1 MKKIFVLSMLLILVF
16 AFQATACFN
25 PTDMFATEVV
35 LNKPGASYDL
45 ELIRS
50 AANVSF
56 EEGAFVYRSHFDKRV
71 AAILEPIDESGPAEM
86 LKGLSVKIQIPTRN
100 VITTRVSTIVRFEL
114 ENVVM
119 GVADKD
125 FLASLGYEVGVFG
138 RDIAPPP
145 VPGDDDIVP
154 NTVSISLRKENVS
167 LNINHHQI
175 DGQDRVEFSAD
186 IEEPAA
192 FTDELKAEFK
202 KILTSLAL
210 DETALDRVDPEVVK
224 IDLED
229 LAEAVD
235 VDKDSFDFKS
245 AMKTELDWLATSE
258 IISGVDDRDI
268 AETAEVAEAGCA
280 GWNARIVYYKENW
293 LPYNQTDGPML
304 FRDVDCGGFNP
315 ENLPWNDE
323 TIILPGPSSV
333 TFESKL
339 VTKWGKI
346 KTGL

>member
-1 MKKIFVLSMLLILVF
+1 MKKMFVLSMLLILVL

-35 LNKPGASYDL
+35 LNNPGASYDL

-56 EEGAFVYRSHFDKRV
+56 EEGAFIYRSHFDKRV
-71 AAILEPIDESGPAEM
+71 AAILEPIDESEPAEM
-86 LKGLSVKIQIPTRN
+86 LKGLSVKIQIPTKN
-100 VITTRVSTIVRFEL
+100 VIITRVSTIVRLEL

-125 FLASLGYEVGVFG
+125 FLASLGYEVGVFDRG
-138 RDIAPPP
+138 IAPPP
-145 VPGDDDIVP
+145 VPGDDDRATKI
-154 NTVSISLRKENVS
+154 VSISLRKENIN

-175 DGQDRVEFSAD
+175 DGRDRVEFRAD

-202 KILTSLAL
+202 RILTSLGL

-245 AMKTELDWLATSE
+245 AMKTELDWLATNE
-258 IISGVDDRDI
+258 IISGVDDENI
-268 AETAEVAEAGCA
+268 AEIAEIAEAGLA
-280 GWNARIVYYKENW
+280 GWNSRIVYDKVKW
-293 LPYNQTDGPML
+293 LPYDRTDGPML
-304 FRDVDCGGFNP
+304 LRDMNCGGFDVNSMRY
-315 ENLPWNDE
+315 EE
-323 TIILPGPSSV
+323 TIMLPEPNSV
-333 TFESKL
+333 KFKGKL
-339 VTKWGKI
+339 ATKWGKI